1 MELGYGILLEQKQIL
16 SQSQI
21 QSLEI
26 LSMDG
31 VELSH
36 FLQNEYLENPMLEYK
51 GEFQGGIEELGKVY
65 EHLEEYGK
73 NYEENIEEKYE
84 RRKDIAVLDQ
94 DIVKNS
100 ILEQLQRNRYSE
112 EQWMLLEYMVECLD
126 DNGYFTMPL
135 KEVAEKMNT
144 KEENVAN
151 ALNDL
156 KALEPCGIFSVDL
169 KECVLKQLSQLDME
183 GSLTWK
189 IAERYLENLMYGKIR
204 EIAKDLKV
212 TIDEVCRS
220 IEQIECLNPRP
231 IPELQSGNP
240 EYVIPDIIL
249 KKEDGKWEVEL
260 NDGWVENYQINDY
273 YRKMMEETNNEE
285 LMEYFRFKLERVRF
299 VLNSI
304 RLRRNRLVAIAEFI
318 IERQRDW
325 IEGKSYL
332 VPMTMK
338 EIAEHIGVNV
348 STVSR
353 GIRGKYIQYPGGT
366 VLMKELFSSAVVTT
380 EEGFGTEQIK
390 DLIKSFIDGEDKKK
404 PYSDQKIVKYLK
416 EKNIDISR
424 RTVAKY
430 REEMGIRGSFER
442 KKI

>member
-1 MELGYGILLEQKQIL
+1 
-16 SQSQI
+16 
-21 QSLEI
+21 
-26 LSMDG
+26 
-31 VELSH
+31 
-36 FLQNEYLENPMLEYK
+36 
-51 GEFQGGIEELGKVY
+51 
-65 EHLEEYGK
+65 
-73 NYEENIEEKYE
+73 
-84 RRKDIAVLDQ
+84 
-94 DIVKNS
+94 
-100 ILEQLQRNRYSE
+100 
-112 EQWMLLEYMVECLD
+112 
-126 DNGYFTMPL
+126 MPL

-189 IAERYLENLMYGKIR
+189 IAERYLENIMYGKIR